1 MDLNNKIDDLIY
13 KLNSK
18 NFFEVIKDGNE
29 LINKYPNSFIFYN
42 LVGLAYQNIKNFEE
56 SETFFLKA
64 IQLDSK
70 EVSPK
75 NNLANTYLA
84 LNKLSDSE
92 KLFKNIIDQ
101 HGRISVVLANFARL
115 KRKLND
121 FDKAVELL
129 EEVIDKE
136 KNNLAY
142 LEDLANCYQSQGNFE
157 KSKKICIDI
166 LKKNPTNISAHL
178 ILSKQTDYGKD
189 DINLEAMIEAEKKLG
204 FEDINKNKICFAI
217 GKAYEDKKN
226 IDDSFKYIEKGNNLQ
241 AKKINYQIDKEELI
255 FKNIKDLFL
264 KVSPNLKKKFNK
276 KKIIFI
282 CGLPRSGTT
291 LVEQILSSHST
302 VNGAGELTYLKKSI
316 DHLFIKEGML
326 NENLVNEAITSNE
339 NILNDMYHKF
349 LDIHKFEK
357 NIITDK
363 APQNFM
369 WIGFIKFFFPNAKVI
384 HCFRNPDDNFLS
396 LYKNN
401 FASNQHMGWSFS
413 GENIVKFYNLYSD
426 LMKFWKIKCKDFFY
440 EINYDKLVI
449 DKDAEIKKLLNYCE
463 LEWEENCLSHH
474 KNKTP
479 ITTVSLVQA
488 RKPIYKSSLNS
499 SKIYHK
505 YLSKYFKLLNKYF

>member
-1 MDLNNKIDDLIY
+1 MNLNNKIDDLIY

-18 NFFEVIKDGNE
+18 KFFEVIKDGNE

-56 SETFFLKA
+56 SEIFFLKA

-84 LNKLSDSE
+84 LNKLSDAE
-92 KLFKNIIDQ
+92 KLFKNIINQ

-129 EEVIDKE
+129 EEVINKD

-157 KSKKICIDI
+157 KTKKICIDI
-166 LKKNPTNISAHL
+166 LNKNPKNISAHL
-178 ILSKQTDYGKD
+178 ILSKQTDYSKGE
-189 DINLEAMIEAEKKLG
+189 INLEAMIEAEKNLSI
-204 FEDINKNKICFAI
+204 EDINKNRICFAI
-217 GKAYEDKKN
+217 GKAYEDKQN
-226 IDDSFKYIEKGNNLQ
+226 IDESFKYIEKGNNLQ
-241 AKKINYQIDKEELI
+241 SKKVNYKIDKEELV
-255 FKNIKDLFL
+255 FKNIKNLFS
-264 KVSPNLKKKFNK
+264 KIKPNLKKKFNNK
-276 KKIIFI
+276 RIIFI

-291 LVEQILSSHST
+291 LVEQILSSHSK

-316 DHLFIKEGML
+316 DNLFIKENKL
-326 NENLVNEAITSNE
+326 DENIINSEINSNENL
-339 NILNDMYHKF
+339 LNDMYHRY
-349 LDIHKFEK
+349 LEIHKFGK
-357 NIITDK
+357 NIVTDK

-369 WIGFIKFFFPNAKVI
+369 WVGFIKFFFPNAKVV
-384 HCFRNPDDNFLS
+384 HCFRNSNDNFLS

-401 FASNQHMGWSFS
+401 FASNQHMGWSFT
-413 GENIVKFYNLYSD
+413 GDNIVKFYNLYSD
-426 LMKFWKIKCKDFFY
+426 LMKFWKLKYKDFFY
-440 EINYDKLVI
+440 EINYDKLVV

-463 LEWEENCLSHH
+463 LELEENCFNHD

-499 SKIYHK
+499 SKIYSK
-505 YLSKYFKLLNKYF
+505 YLNKYFKLLNKYN